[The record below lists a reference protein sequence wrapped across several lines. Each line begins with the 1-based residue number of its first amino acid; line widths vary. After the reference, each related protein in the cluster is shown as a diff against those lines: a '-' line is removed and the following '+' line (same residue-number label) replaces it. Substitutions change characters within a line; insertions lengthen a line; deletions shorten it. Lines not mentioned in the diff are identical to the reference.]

1 VVDVIGAGLFA
12 LVVLWI
18 VGDRIRRWTQNVDKA
33 MDQVVQELGKPRPD
47 DAPSEVT
54 VWSAH
59 PLSDHMI
66 KELAVIKGYRYLG
79 EKRTYNG
86 TRALTFQPPKKT
98 KRKLSLDV

>member
-18 VGDRIRRWTQNVDKA
+18 VGDRVRRWTQNVDKA
-33 MDQVVQELGKPRPD
+33 RGRVAQELGKPRPD
-47 DAPSEVT
+47 GAPSEVT

-66 KELAVIKGYRYLG
+66 KELAATEGYRYLG

-86 TRALTFQPPKKT
+86 TRALTFQPPKKS